1 MSRRSGRGPA
11 RWPHAALALVLA
23 LTLAPRA
30 EARVQS
36 VALALYSETAASKD
50 FDMFGFLAGG
60 TAEFDVQ
67 FRDRSTAGASAGGEP
82 MSAYVFGCEDMDMYN
97 YQIQVAQTCSQ
108 IAAGPNS
115 TVMQRCLVV
124 KVSDQEFTRE
134 VVEVDRKVFMTWSV
148 LMCGEGAGRITID
161 YTFMNP
167 GGEHLGTGY
176 IPLPMMYRLFTI
188 SWCALLV
195 AHTYF
200 CFAYHSD
207 KVTALHRMMIAL
219 PLLKITYE
227 AASMLRWQT
236 MSKYG
241 YLPNWV
247 LMSHFACSAANQAA
261 TFGILILVARG
272 WLITRRTLPVGER
285 QTTTTLVLLLFVLN
299 FAYRYSSFNNMTF
312 FALAITYMTILAII
326 LSNIARNV
334 RELKMQLMILRQ
346 ADIDPVSTPAH
357 TKTEMFRKFQLYM
370 FSFVCT
376 RVFLEMVLLFL
387 HQHPWIGHLF
397 NETLDAALCVAV
409 AHAFRLREPNPFNTE
424 LGEFSWLPMDPMDLL
439 PQNGDAM
446 QLVARMAELGVQINI
461 PPSAI
466 YETYIQKAAMPG
478 SAPVVMRYDNSGCE
492 DIPLAGGYVVVV
504 ENPPMIRDGELVEN
518 IAMAARV
525 AVAPAASIEAASVPE
540 RGGGEERG
548 GALEM
553 ILVDPRDARG
563 AGEEDPGA
571 QHPPGS
577 PAPPRGE
584 T

>member
-1 MSRRSGRGPA
+1 M
-11 RWPHAALALVLA
+11 
-23 LTLAPRA
+23 
-30 EARVQS
+30 QS

-134 VVEVDRKVFMTWSV
+134 VVEVDRNVFMTWSV

-424 LGEFSWLPMDPMDLL
+424 LGEFSWLPMDPTDLL

-478 SAPVVMRYDNSGCE
+478 SAPVVALRQLGG
-492 DIPLAGGYVVVV
+492 DIPLAGGHVVGV
-504 ENPPMIRDGELVEN
+504 ENPPMIRDGESEN

-525 AVAPAASIEAASVPE
+525 AVAAASIEAASVPE
-540 RGGGEERG
+540 RGGGRGAARWDDSRGPARRSGGGGRRSG
-548 GALEM
+548 GA
-553 ILVDPRDARG
+553 AS
-563 AGEEDPGA
+563 AGESRAAARRDVRSRMKRARTPYTTRTGN
-571 QHPPGS
+571 
-577 PAPPRGE
+577 RN